1 MKKIS
6 TFIAAGLFTML
17 SATAFACPQG
27 TTLAGGSGPNHKGG
41 KCVPATATT
50 KHDKMAKQDKMMKH
64 DQMGKQD
71 QMMKHDQMGKQD
83 QMMKHDQMMK
93 QDQMMKHDQM
103 MKQDSMK
110 TNNMADKSH
119 KAAPVA
125 DAHKAKTETHK
136 AVKTQ

>member
-1 MKKIS
+1 
-6 TFIAAGLFTML
+6 ML

-27 TTLAGGSGPNHKGG
+27 TTLTGGSGPNHKGG
-41 KCVPATATT
+41 KCAPAMATT

-83 QMMKHDQMMK
+83 QMMKHDQMWK
-93 QDQMMKHDQM
+93 QDQM

-110 TNNMADKSH
+110 TNNMTDKSH

>member
-27 TTLAGGSGPNHKGG
+27 TTLTGGSGPNHKGG

-71 QMMKHDQMGKQD
+71 QMMK
-83 QMMKHDQMMK
+83 
-93 QDQMMKHDQM
+93 
-103 MKQDSMK
+103 QDSMK

>member
-41 KCVPATATT
+41 KCVPTTTMT

-71 QMMKHDQMGKQD
+71 QMMKHDQM
-83 QMMKHDQMMK
+83 MK
-93 QDQMMKHDQM
+93 QEP
-103 MKQDSMK
+103 MK

>member
-1 MKKIS
+1 
-6 TFIAAGLFTML
+6 ML

-41 KCVPATATT
+41 KCVPAMATT

-71 QMMKHDQMGKQD
+71 QMMKHDQI
-83 QMMKHDQMMK
+83 MK
-93 QDQMMKHDQM
+93 QDQMGKHNQM

-110 TNNMADKSH
+110 TNNIADKSH
-119 KAAPVA
+119 KAVPVA
-125 DAHKAKTETHK
+125 DAHKAKTETQK
-136 AVKTQ
+136 AAKTQ

>member
-41 KCVPATATT
+41 KCVPATAMT

-71 QMMKHDQMGKQD
+71 QMMKKDQMMKHDQMGKQD
-83 QMMKHDQMMK
+83 QMMK
-93 QDQMMKHDQM
+93 QDP
-103 MKQDSMK
+103 MK

>member
-1 MKKIS
+1 
-6 TFIAAGLFTML
+6 
-17 SATAFACPQG
+17 
-27 TTLAGGSGPNHKGG
+27 
-41 KCVPATATT
+41 
-50 KHDKMAKQDKMMKH
+50 MMKH

-71 QMMKHDQMGKQD
+71 QMMKKDQMGKHDQMMKKDQMGKHD
-83 QMMKHDQMMK
+83 QMMKHDP
-93 QDQMMKHDQM
+93 
-103 MKQDSMK
+103 MK

>member
-1 MKKIS
+1 
-6 TFIAAGLFTML
+6 ML

-41 KCVPATATT
+41 KCVPATAMT

-71 QMMKHDQMGKQD
+71 QMMKKDQMDKQD
-83 QMMKHDQMMK
+83 QMMKQEP
-93 QDQMMKHDQM
+93 
-103 MKQDSMK
+103 MK

-119 KAAPVA
+119 KSAPVA

>member
-71 QMMKHDQMGKQD
+71 QMMKKD
-83 QMMKHDQMMK
+83 QMMKHDQMGK

>member
-1 MKKIS
+1 
-6 TFIAAGLFTML
+6 ML

-71 QMMKHDQMGKQD
+71 QMMK
-83 QMMKHDQMMK
+83 
-93 QDQMMKHDQM
+93 
-103 MKQDSMK
+103 QDSMK

-119 KAAPVA
+119 KAVPVA
-125 DAHKAKTETHK
+125 DAHKAKTETQK
-136 AVKTQ
+136 AAKTQ

>member
-71 QMMKHDQMGKQD
+71 QMMKKDQMGKHDQMG
-83 QMMKHDQMMK
+83 K

>member
-1 MKKIS
+1 
-6 TFIAAGLFTML
+6 ML

-41 KCVPATATT
+41 KCVPATAMT
-50 KHDKMAKQDKMMKH
+50 KHDKMAKQDK
-64 DQMGKQD
+64 
-71 QMMKHDQMGKQD
+71 
-83 QMMKHDQMMK
+83 
-93 QDQMMKHDQM
+93 M

>member
-41 KCVPATATT
+41 KCVPATA
-50 KHDKMAKQDKMMKH
+50 MAKQDK
-64 DQMGKQD
+64 
-71 QMMKHDQMGKQD
+71 
-83 QMMKHDQMMK
+83 
-93 QDQMMKHDQM
+93 M

-125 DAHKAKTETHK
+125 DAHKAKTETQK
-136 AVKTQ
+136 AAKTQ

>member
-27 TTLAGGSGPNHKGG
+27 TTLAGGSGPNHKGD
-41 KCVPATATT
+41 KCVPTTTMT

-71 QMMKHDQMGKQD
+71 QMMKHDQI
-83 QMMKHDQMMK
+83 MK
-93 QDQMMKHDQM
+93 QDQMGKQDQM

>member
-41 KCVPATATT
+41 KCVPATAMT

-71 QMMKHDQMGKQD
+71 QMMKKDQMMKHDQMGKQD

-93 QDQMMKHDQM
+93 QEP
-103 MKQDSMK
+103 MK

>member
-41 KCVPATATT
+41 KCVPATAMT

-71 QMMKHDQMGKQD
+71 QMMKHDQI
-83 QMMKHDQMMK
+83 MK
-93 QDQMMKHDQM
+93 QDQMGKQDQM

-110 TNNMADKSH
+110 TNNMTDKSH

>member
-1 MKKIS
+1 
-6 TFIAAGLFTML
+6 ML

-27 TTLAGGSGPNHKGG
+27 TTLTGGSGPNHKGG
-41 KCVPATATT
+41 KCAPATATT

-64 DQMGKQD
+64 DQMGKQ
-71 QMMKHDQMGKQD
+71 
-83 QMMKHDQMMK
+83 
-93 QDQMMKHDQM
+93 DQM

>member
-1 MKKIS
+1 
-6 TFIAAGLFTML
+6 ML

-71 QMMKHDQMGKQD
+71 QMMKQD
-83 QMMKHDQMMK
+83 P
-93 QDQMMKHDQM
+93 
-103 MKQDSMK
+103 MK

>member
-1 MKKIS
+1 
-6 TFIAAGLFTML
+6 ML

-41 KCVPATATT
+41 KCVPATAMAKQNKM
-50 KHDKMAKQDKMMKH
+50 KHDQTAKQDKMMKH

-71 QMMKHDQMGKQD
+71 QMMKHDQM
-83 QMMKHDQMMK
+83 
-93 QDQMMKHDQM
+93 

-110 TNNMADKSH
+110 TNNMTDKSH

>member
-1 MKKIS
+1 
-6 TFIAAGLFTML
+6 ML

-41 KCVPATATT
+41 KCVPATAMT

-64 DQMGKQD
+64 DQMGKQ
-71 QMMKHDQMGKQD
+71 
-83 QMMKHDQMMK
+83 
-93 QDQMMKHDQM
+93 DQM

>member
-1 MKKIS
+1 
-6 TFIAAGLFTML
+6 ML

-27 TTLAGGSGPNHKGG
+27 TTLTGGSGPNHKGG
-41 KCVPATATT
+41 KCAPAMATT

-64 DQMGKQD
+64 DQMGKQ
-71 QMMKHDQMGKQD
+71 
-83 QMMKHDQMMK
+83 
-93 QDQMMKHDQM
+93 DQM

-125 DAHKAKTETHK
+125 DAHKAKTETQK
-136 AVKTQ
+136 AAKTQ

>member
-1 MKKIS
+1 
-6 TFIAAGLFTML
+6 ML

-41 KCVPATATT
+41 KCAPAMATT

-71 QMMKHDQMGKQD
+71 QMMKKDQMG
-83 QMMKHDQMMK
+83 
-93 QDQMMKHDQM
+93 KHDQM

>member
-1 MKKIS
+1 
-6 TFIAAGLFTML
+6 ML

-71 QMMKHDQMGKQD
+71 QMMKHDQM
-83 QMMKHDQMMK
+83 MK
-93 QDQMMKHDQM
+93 QEP
-103 MKQDSMK
+103 MK

>member
-27 TTLAGGSGPNHKGG
+27 TTLTGGSGPNHKGG
-41 KCVPATATT
+41 KCVPATAMT

-71 QMMKHDQMGKQD
+71 QMMKHDQI
-83 QMMKHDQMMK
+83 MK
-93 QDQMMKHDQM
+93 QDQMGKQDQM

-110 TNNMADKSH
+110 TNNMTDKSH

>member
-1 MKKIS
+1 
-6 TFIAAGLFTML
+6 ML
-17 SATAFACPQG
+17 SATAFAACPAG
-27 TTLAGGSGPNHKGG
+27 TALAGGSGPNHKGG

-71 QMMKHDQMGKQD
+71 QMMKHDQI
-83 QMMKHDQMMK
+83 MK
-93 QDQMMKHDQM
+93 QDQMGKQDQM

-110 TNNMADKSH
+110 TNNMTDKSH

>member
-1 MKKIS
+1 
-6 TFIAAGLFTML
+6 ML

-41 KCVPATATT
+41 KCVPATAI
-50 KHDKMAKQDKMMKH
+50 AKQDKMMKH

-71 QMMKHDQMGKQD
+71 QMMKHDQM
-83 QMMKHDQMMK
+83 MK
-93 QDQMMKHDQM
+93 QEP
-103 MKQDSMK
+103 MK

-125 DAHKAKTETHK
+125 DAHKAKTETQK
-136 AVKTQ
+136 AAKTQ

>member
-41 KCVPATATT
+41 KCVPATAI
-50 KHDKMAKQDKMMKH
+50 AKQDKMMKH

-71 QMMKHDQMGKQD
+71 QMMKHDQI
-83 QMMKHDQMMK
+83 MK
-93 QDQMMKHDQM
+93 QDQMGKHDQM

>member
-1 MKKIS
+1 
-6 TFIAAGLFTML
+6 ML

-71 QMMKHDQMGKQD
+71 QMMK
-83 QMMKHDQMMK
+83 
-93 QDQMMKHDQM
+93 
-103 MKQDSMK
+103 QDSMK

>member
-71 QMMKHDQMGKQD
+71 QMMKKDQMMKHDQMGKQD

-93 QDQMMKHDQM
+93 QEP
-103 MKQDSMK
+103 MK

>member
-1 MKKIS
+1 
-6 TFIAAGLFTML
+6 ML

-41 KCVPATATT
+41 KCVPATA
-50 KHDKMAKQDKMMKH
+50 MA
-64 DQMGKQD
+64 KQD
-71 QMMKHDQMGKQD
+71 QMMKQN
-83 QMMKHDQMMK
+83 
-93 QDQMMKHDQM
+93 
-103 MKQDSMK
+103 SMK

>member
-41 KCVPATATT
+41 KCAPAMATT

-71 QMMKHDQMGKQD
+71 QMMKHDQI
-83 QMMKHDQMMK
+83 MK
-93 QDQMMKHDQM
+93 QDQMGKQDQM

-110 TNNMADKSH
+110 TNNMTDKSH

>member
-41 KCVPATATT
+41 KCVPATAMT

-71 QMMKHDQMGKQD
+71 QMMKK
-83 QMMKHDQMMK
+83 
-93 QDQMMKHDQM
+93 DQMMKHDQM

-125 DAHKAKTETHK
+125 DAHKAKTENHK

>member
-1 MKKIS
+1 
-6 TFIAAGLFTML
+6 ML

-41 KCVPATATT
+41 KCAPAMATT

-71 QMMKHDQMGKQD
+71 QMMKHDQI
-83 QMMKHDQMMK
+83 MK
-93 QDQMMKHDQM
+93 QDQMGKQDQM

-110 TNNMADKSH
+110 TNNMTDKSH

>member
-1 MKKIS
+1 
-6 TFIAAGLFTML
+6 ML

-41 KCVPATATT
+41 KCVSATAMT

-71 QMMKHDQMGKQD
+71 QMMKKDQMGKQD
-83 QMMKHDQMMK
+83 QMMKK
-93 QDQMMKHDQM
+93 DQMMKHDQM
-103 MKQDSMK
+103 GKHDQMMKQEPMK